1 MYVVVSVFNFAIF
14 FLFFNPIFPEFLN
27 AFDDSVTYVHGF
39 KFVVNLFSLVSSFVE
54 AAEGVSDNFAF
65 DVLIDRTVGVEGWG
79 VIDFDKDGREILL
92 EHYVEAE
99 DGEAHVVFD
108 VVGFDIMLKQDLT
121 PILIEVNHAPSFN
134 SDSPIDEYIKSK
146 VIRDAFC
153 CLYKAGHK
161 AKKIYHEFKSVDIR
175 DRVVKGVKKL
185 REDRVKEKEKYSKI
199 KDAYYNIHKGG

>member
-39 KFVVNLFSLVSSFVE
+39 TFVIHLFSLVSSFVE

-65 DVLIDRTVGVEGWG
+65 DVLVDRTVGVEGWG

-108 VVGFDIMLKQDLT
+108 VVGLAGALHVRHGGGGRDQGLDDDGFDIPFELLLVF
-121 PILIEVNHAPSFN
+121 IFAFEVVPEPLQMSLVPLAH
-134 SDSPIDEYIKSK
+134 
-146 VIRDAFC
+146 
-153 CLYKAGHK
+153 L
-161 AKKIYHEFKSVDIR
+161 SV
-175 DRVVKGVKKL
+175 VF
-185 REDRVKEKEKYSKI
+185 
-199 KDAYYNIHKGG
+199 